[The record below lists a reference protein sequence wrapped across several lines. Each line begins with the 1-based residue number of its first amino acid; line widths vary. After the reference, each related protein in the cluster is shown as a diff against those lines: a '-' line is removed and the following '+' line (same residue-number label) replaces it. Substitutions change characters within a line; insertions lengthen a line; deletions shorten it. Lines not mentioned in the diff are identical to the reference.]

1 MTQEEQADSRAV
13 AKASPKAVQKFE
25 DLDYS
30 NEQIAIGRIM
40 AASGMF
46 AERGITDTRQG
57 IAQAI
62 MTVQAGHELGFMPME
77 SMQGIFWVKGR
88 LFISGDLIA
97 SSIKR
102 HPKYDYRVTEET
114 ATKCTIQFIQI
125 GANGNP
131 VIIGETSYT
140 IEQAKR
146 MGDFSKKTTY
156 KEHPEDMLF
165 ARAMT
170 KGARRHCPDA
180 FKSAVHFE
188 EADVVREVEVNVG
201 LPEVTEAT
209 AWARFWAI
217 VNDLGYKKADV
228 HAAFGVDE
236 DAGALKLLFA
246 DTATKANTT
255 MIHVISEMADTL
267 EPRLNGWR
275 NNKANAQYETGDKKN
290 VVEVESVEVE
300 VLPDPD
306 PDPEGPDTPFEPETG
321 EAPVAQPQMIPPAP
335 AKAEHP

>member
-1 MTQEEQADSRAV
+1 MTQESQAV
-13 AKASPKAVQKFE
+13 AKATPKAVQKFE

-97 SSIKR
+97 ASIKR

-114 ATKCTIQFIQI
+114 ATKCTIQFSQV
-125 GANGNP
+125 GANGNL

-146 MGDFSKKTTY
+146 MGDFAKKTTY

-188 EADVVREVEVNVG
+188 EADIVREVEVNVG
-201 LPEVTEAT
+201 LPEATEGD
-209 AWARFWAI
+209 AWGRFWAI
-217 VNDLGYKKADV
+217 VRDLGYKKADV
-228 HAAFGVDE
+228 HAAFGAGEE
-236 DAGALKLLFA
+236 DGALKVVFE
-246 DTATKANTT
+246 KAAKESNTT
-255 MIHVISEMADTL
+255 LLHVVSEMADTL

-275 NNKANAQYETGDKKN
+275 NNKANAQYEAGDKKN
-290 VVEVESVEVE
+290 VVDVEPVEVE
-300 VLPDPD
+300 VLPDTD
-306 PDPEGPDTPFEPETG
+306 TDVDTPFEGDP
-321 EAPVAQPQMIPPAP
+321 AQPSMIPPAP
-335 AKAEHP
+335 DLVEHP